1 MGLRR
6 YLVGGA
12 VRDRLL
18 GQPEGDRDWVV
29 VGSTP
34 EDMVAAG
41 FRPVGAD
48 FPVFLHPVTNE
59 EYALARTERKSGRGY
74 KGFVFHAGPEVTL
87 DEDLR
92 RRDFTVNA
100 MAIDAEG
107 RLIDPWGGQA
117 DLEARVLRHV
127 SPAFAEDPLRVLRA
141 ARFMARFAPL
151 GFRVADETIE
161 LMRAMVRDGEI
172 DHLVPERVWQELRRA
187 LVEARPSAFL
197 QTLRACG
204 ALVRILPEVEA
215 LYGVPQRPEY
225 HPEVDTGI
233 HTEMVIDQ
241 CPLLAPGDD
250 AVAYAALVHDL
261 GKGLTPPAE
270 WPRHVAHEARGIGP
284 VRAVSARIKVPREHR
299 DLALIV
305 CEHHLVMHRL
315 LEVRPGTL
323 LSLLERLDG
332 FRKPE
337 RVARFALACEADA
350 RGRLG
355 LEERAYPQRAHLL
368 AALAVARQ
376 VDPRAFVERGLEGPA
391 IAQALHQARVEAIA
405 GMDVAGN
412 AGRMS

>member
-1 MGLRR
+1 MGLTRF
-6 YLVGGA
+6 LVGGA

-34 EDMVAAG
+34 EALLSAG
-41 FRPVGAD
+41 FQPVGAD
-48 FPVFLHPVTNE
+48 FPVFLHPETKE
-59 EYALARTERKSGRGY
+59 EHALARTERKSGRGY

-87 DEDLR
+87 EEDLR

-100 MAIDAEG
+100 MALDADG

-117 DLEARVLRHV
+117 DLDACVLRHV

-151 GFRVADETIE
+151 GFSVAPETLE
-161 LMRAMVRDGEI
+161 LMRSMVEDGEI

-187 LVEARPSAFL
+187 LVEPRPSAFL

-204 ALVRILPEVEA
+204 ALARILPEVEA

-225 HPEVDTGI
+225 HPEVDTGV

-241 CPLLAPGDD
+241 CPRLAPGDD
-250 AVAYAALVHDL
+250 VVAYAALVHDL
-261 GKGLTPPAE
+261 GKGLTPPEE
-270 WPRHVAHEARGIGP
+270 WPRHVAHEARGIAP

-315 LEVRPGTL
+315 MAVRPGTL

-355 LEERAYPQRAHLL
+355 LEERDYPQRAHLL
-368 AALAVARQ
+368 AALEVARG
-376 VDPRAFVERGLEGPA
+376 VDPRSVIERGLECPA
-391 IAQALHQARVEAIA
+391 IAQALHQARVAAIA
-405 GMDVAGN
+405 GMG
-412 AGRMS
+412 G

>member
-18 GQPEGDRDWVV
+18 GLPVGDRDWVV

-34 EDMVAAG
+34 EAMVAAG
-41 FRPVGAD
+41 YRPVGAD
-48 FPVFLHPVTNE
+48 FPVFLHPETRE

-87 DEDLR
+87 EEDLR

-100 MAIDAEG
+100 MAEDDEG

-117 DLEARVLRHV
+117 DLQARVLRHV
-127 SPAFAEDPLRVLRA
+127 SPAFDEDPLRVLRA

-151 GFRVADETIE
+151 GFRVADETRE
-161 LMRAMVRDGEI
+161 RMRAMVDNGEI
-172 DHLVPERVWQELRRA
+172 DHLVPERIWQELRRA

-204 ALVRILPEVEA
+204 ALARILPEIEV

-241 CPLLAPGDD
+241 CPRIAPGDD

-270 WPRHVAHEARGIGP
+270 WPRHVAHEARGLSP

-315 LEVRPGTL
+315 LDVRPGTL
-323 LSLLERLDG
+323 LTLLERLDG

-355 LEERAYPQRAHLL
+355 LEDRSYPQRAHLL

-391 IAQALHQARVEAIA
+391 IAQTLHQARVAAIA
-405 GMDVAGN
+405 GMKVAGD
-412 AGRMS
+412 AGRTS